1 MPMNIRAKI
10 YGSSKPGLAAAPES
24 EKSPAPADEALKRM
38 NSRNA
43 DRHRLSEETVKITR
57 NGVSHETQLINVS
70 GGGAMISAAFEA
82 NVWDTLELHLGD
94 NGTIEC
100 LVRWI
105 RNGRIGLEFAHETK
119 LDCSA
124 EQQAVLLREVIERT
138 YKDAHFAHA
147 SHPPSG
153 SPKSHQKK
161 YALPTTA
168 SRSDIP

>member
-1 MPMNIRAKI
+1 
-10 YGSSKPGLAAAPES
+10 
-24 EKSPAPADEALKRM
+24 M

-57 NGVSHETQLINVS
+57 NGVSHEIQLINVS

-138 YKDAHFAHA
+138 YKDAISPHA

-153 SPKSHQKK
+153 TPKSHQKK
-161 YALPTTA
+161 VRA
-168 SRSDIP
+168 SDHRIANHIP